1 MLLMMRLSPEETRCQ
16 EVYLA
21 GFNATLHAP
30 KMSAVAQT
38 SFLQSVHAR
47 SVEILLHRML
57 LGEGR
62 ISKVMLIKSSIRNH
76 FGCNLPTESIELELA
91 SCTI

>member
-1 MLLMMRLSPEETRCQ
+1 MRLSPEETRCQ
-16 EVYLA
+16 EVYLP

-47 SVEILLHRML
+47 SVDILLHQML

-62 ISKVMLIKSSIRNH
+62 ISKVEARQKGIR
-76 FGCNLPTESIELELA
+76 LA
-91 SCTI
+91 SNANKEFH

>member
-1 MLLMMRLSPEETRCQ
+1 MRLSPEETRCQ

-62 ISKVMLIKSSIRNH
+62 ISKVEARQEGIR
-76 FGCNLPTESIELELA
+76 LA
-91 SCTI
+91 SIANKEFH

>member
-1 MLLMMRLSPEETRCQ
+1 MRLSPEETRCQ
-16 EVYLA
+16 EVYLP

-62 ISKVMLIKSSIRNH
+62 ISKVEARQEGIR
-76 FGCNLPTESIELELA
+76 LA
-91 SCTI
+91 SIANKEFH

>member
-1 MLLMMRLSPEETRCQ
+1 MRLSPEETRCQ
-16 EVYLA
+16 EVYLP

-47 SVEILLHRML
+47 SVEILFHQML

-62 ISKVMLIKSSIRNH
+62 ISKVEARQKGIR
-76 FGCNLPTESIELELA
+76 LA
-91 SCTI
+91 SNANKEFH

>member
-1 MLLMMRLSPEETRCQ
+1 MRLSPEETRCQ
-16 EVYLA
+16 EVYLP
-21 GFNATLHAP
+21 GFSATLHAP

-47 SVEILLHRML
+47 SVDILLHRML

-62 ISKVMLIKSSIRNH
+62 ISKVEARQKGIR
-76 FGCNLPTESIELELA
+76 LA
-91 SCTI
+91 SNANKEFH

>member
-1 MLLMMRLSPEETRCQ
+1 MRLSPEETRCQ
-16 EVYLA
+16 EVYLP

-47 SVEILLHRML
+47 SV
-57 LGEGR
+57 
-62 ISKVMLIKSSIRNH
+62 
-76 FGCNLPTESIELELA
+76 
-91 SCTI
+91 

>member
-1 MLLMMRLSPEETRCQ
+1 MRLSPEETRCQ
-16 EVYLA
+16 EVYLP
-21 GFNATLHAP
+21 GFNAALHAP

-62 ISKVMLIKSSIRNH
+62 ISKVEARQKGIR
-76 FGCNLPTESIELELA
+76 LA
-91 SCTI
+91 SNANKEFH

>member
-1 MLLMMRLSPEETRCQ
+1 MRLSPEETRCQ

-47 SVEILLHRML
+47 SVEILL
-57 LGEGR
+57 GEGR
-62 ISKVMLIKSSIRNH
+62 ISKVEARQEGIR
-76 FGCNLPTESIELELA
+76 LA
-91 SCTI
+91 SIANKEFH

>member
-1 MLLMMRLSPEETRCQ
+1 MRISPEETRCQ
-16 EVYLA
+16 EVYLP

-47 SVEILLHRML
+47 SVDILLHHRML

-62 ISKVMLIKSSIRNH
+62 ISKVEARQKGIR
-76 FGCNLPTESIELELA
+76 LA
-91 SCTI
+91 SNANKEFH

>member
-1 MLLMMRLSPEETRCQ
+1 MRLSPEETRCQ

-47 SVEILLHRML
+47 SVEILL
-57 LGEGR
+57 GEGR
-62 ISKVMLIKSSIRNH
+62 VSKVEARQEGIR
-76 FGCNLPTESIELELA
+76 LA
-91 SCTI
+91 SIANKEFH